1 MREIGA
7 DKQKLCASVKGCILR
22 GVQFAKMG
30 VMLTFATWST
40 ASRILAKFASNY
52 LKAMKEELHKQGTEK
67 RDLHC
72 SITNQDAATYRR
84 RRRREQPKK
93 GLTKIGNETID
104 SHQKIKTPMP
114 KWSSRQWG
122 RRKKEKISRNDQ
134 DQQRTRYGEM
144 QVKEVELGRR

>member
-1 MREIGA
+1 
-7 DKQKLCASVKGCILR
+7 
-22 GVQFAKMG
+22 MG